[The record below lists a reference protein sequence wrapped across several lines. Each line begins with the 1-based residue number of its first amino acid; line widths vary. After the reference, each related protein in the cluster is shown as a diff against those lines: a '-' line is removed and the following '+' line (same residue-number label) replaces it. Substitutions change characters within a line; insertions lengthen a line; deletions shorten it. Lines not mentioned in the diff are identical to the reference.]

1 MFNPQEKLGK
11 SVARLSTAIAL
22 GKPDRTPVMICA
34 EAFCGKAMGVQLSDF
49 IADPN
54 RGSEIMAECFASLG
68 EVDAAESLVPTA
80 QILGAAW
87 LSKNKLPGRELGPDE
102 PWQVE
107 EVSLM
112 SAEDYDLIVEQG
124 MGPFL
129 GDYLGRRLPQTGAD
143 AQVYLATDFHKAAMN
158 FVGRG
163 ILPLCPI
170 PSFIPYETFCSGRG
184 LANFSKDM
192 FRTPDKVH
200 AAMEVAHAEN
210 LQSLKA
216 QIAAVKPFAVYFAVA
231 RGASEFLS
239 PKAWQ
244 RFVWPYVR
252 STVET
257 IVEAG
262 AKVFLHFDSCW
273 DRDLEF
279 FKELPKGQCI
289 FASDHSTDMR
299 KLKEVLG
306 DHMCLFGDV
315 PASLLALGTP
325 DEVHAYSTKLIQD
338 MGNGFILGAGCQVPP
353 NAKVENVK
361 AMVAAATGK

>member
-1 MFNPQEKLGK
+1 MFNAQEKLGK

-22 GKPDRTPVMICA
+22 GKPDRTPVLICA
-34 EAFCGKAMGVQLSDF
+34 EAFCGKAMGVPLADF

-54 RGSEIMAECFASLG
+54 RGSELMAECMASLG

-112 SAEDYDLIVEQG
+112 TSEDYDLIIEKG

-143 AQVYLATDFHKAAMN
+143 AQVYLGTDFHRAAMN
-158 FVGRG
+158 FVNRG

-184 LANFSKDM
+184 LANITRDM
-192 FRTPDKVH
+192 FRMPDRVQ
-200 AAMEVAHAEN
+200 AAMDVAHAEN
-210 LQSLKA
+210 LQTLRN
-216 QIAAVKPFAVYFAVA
+216 QIAAAHPFAVYFAVS
-231 RGASEFLS
+231 RGASKFLS
-239 PKAWQ
+239 PKLWQ

-262 AKVFLHFDSCW
+262 AKVLLHFDSCW
-273 DRDLEF
+273 NRDLAY

-289 FASDHSTDMR
+289 FGSDHATDMH
-299 KLKEVLG
+299 KLKAELG
-306 DHMCLFGDV
+306 EHLCLFGDV
-315 PASLLALGTP
+315 PAALLTLGTP
-325 DEVHAYSTKLIQD
+325 DEVYAYSTNLIRD
-338 MGNGFILGAGCQVPP
+338 MGDGFILGAGCQVPP
-353 NAKVENVK
+353 TASLDNVK
-361 AMVAAATGK
+361 AMVSAATGK

>member
-1 MFNPQEKLGK
+1 MVDAHLKLGQA
-11 SVARLSTAIAL
+11 VARINAAL
-22 GKPDRTPVMICA
+22 ALEKPDRTPVLICA
-34 EAFCGKAMGVQLSDF
+34 EAFCGKAMGVKLADF

-54 RGSEIMAECFASLG
+54 RGSELMAECIASLG

-87 LSKNKLPGRELGPDE
+87 LSRNKLPGRDLGEDE
-102 PWQVE
+102 CWQVE

-112 SAEDYDLIVEQG
+112 TEADYDLILDKG
-124 MGPFL
+124 MGAFM

-143 AQVYLATDFHKAAMN
+143 AQVYLGADFRKAALN

-184 LANFSKDM
+184 LAAFSRDM
-192 FRTPDKVH
+192 FRIPDKVV
-200 AAMEVAHAEN
+200 AAMNVAQAEN
-210 LQSLKA
+210 LMALKA

-239 PKAWQ
+239 PKAWD
-244 RFVWPYVR
+244 RFVWPYIRQSVD
-252 STVET
+252 T

-262 AKVFLHFDSCW
+262 ANVFLHFDSCW
-273 DRDLEF
+273 DRDIARF
-279 FKELPKGQCI
+279 RELPKGKCI
-289 FASDHSTDMR
+289 FASDHSTDMH
-299 KLKEVLG
+299 KLKATLG

-325 DEVHAYSTKLIQD
+325 DEVHAYSTRLIRE

-353 NAKVENVK
+353 NARLENVK